1 MFVLSSIFQCEVFY
15 SVRKT
20 VITQN
25 GLRFFGNWL
34 EHGYFILKKILCS
47 TMINSIQISIFN
59 ADVNRFKQKSDHVQ
73 NHLLKNISCCKLGQN
88 FDNGNNKYKQKVLF
102 ENNDNHKCL
111 V

>member
-1 MFVLSSIFQCEVFY
+1 
-15 SVRKT
+15 
-20 VITQN
+20 
-25 GLRFFGNWL
+25 
-34 EHGYFILKKILCS
+34 
-47 TMINSIQISIFN
+47 MINSIQISIFN

-73 NHLLKNISCCKLGQN
+73 NHLLNNISCCKLGQN